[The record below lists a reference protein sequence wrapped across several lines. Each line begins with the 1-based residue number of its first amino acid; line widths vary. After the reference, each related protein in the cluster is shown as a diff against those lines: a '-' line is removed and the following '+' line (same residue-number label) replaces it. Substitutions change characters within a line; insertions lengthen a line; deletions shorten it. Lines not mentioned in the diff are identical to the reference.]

1 MNPKLEQEIDA
12 VLGLVRR
19 AQQVFG
25 GKVSPVE
32 PPVFAAERDLE
43 DDLGRGYC

>member
-1 MNPKLEQEIDA
+1 VNPKLEQQADA
-12 VLGLVRR
+12 VGELVRR

-25 GKVSPVE
+25 GEVPPVE